1 MNRTQFI
8 ALIHDQTLLDKVN
21 NADLRDIVEK
31 FPYFQSA
38 QLIYYFSLLKND
50 SIHSPSRLKMAAAY
64 AGDRTLLKENV
75 EKIRRPSE
83 EFPCSAESIRQ
94 LETIEVDQPDLTKI
108 AKAEEEISS
117 SHADDDEQKQI
128 ELIKSPETK
137 LKQELIDQFIEN
149 APRIIRK
156 KSDFFDADESAKT
169 SQKSNDDLVSETLA
183 KIYLKQGKPD
193 KAIKIYQKLILINPE
208 KSSYFA
214 ALLEKIKEEQT
225 LNH

>member
-8 ALIHDQTLLDKVN
+8 ALIHDQSLLDKVN

-38 QLIYYFSLLKND
+38 QLIYYFSLLKSDN
-50 SIHSPSRLKMAAAY
+50 IHSPARLKMAAAY

-94 LETIEVDQPDLTKI
+94 LETIEVDDLTKI
-108 AKAEEEISS
+108 ANAQEEISAT
-117 SHADDDEQKQI
+117 HADDEQKQI
-128 ELIKSPETK
+128 ELKKSPETK